1 MGCLTQKMA
10 RKPLFRP
17 ALVSLFVLLLFD
29 LASAADSKTAV
40 FSDPLPAHYRTQ
52 GRFTAAIDRPI
63 SATWKG
69 VGLRSII
76 RRLSHESEIAILLD
90 RRADPEQE
98 IEINTGEQSLRS
110 AVDGIARLANLAGT
124 RVGNSLLVA
133 PPAAAFRL
141 RTLVAIRE
149 KELALGDV
157 DSSDRMIRLQTQ
169 RATIRWAD
177 LDRPADI
184 LRGIARQFELSL
196 SGIEQIPHDLW
207 AGAVIPEATAAEA
220 LSLVLNQFDLTF
232 EWTDRGAGV
241 RLVAIP
247 PVVTIERSYAL
258 HGKSAGGT
266 LRIVRS
272 KIEGA
277 DADIRGGQLIVRGTV
292 EQHETIAALLGL
304 SKGSLRTNGRQ
315 PAIPL
320 ERLSFALQA
329 RGVNLPEL
337 FDELRKQ
344 GLRIQYNAADLRKAG
359 VDMKQKVSVD
369 LPHLRASQ
377 FFTRLLDPY
386 GLTFH
391 FDHSTVI
398 IEPK

>member
-1 MGCLTQKMA
+1 MGCPTQKVA
-10 RKPLFRP
+10 TRAVSRSS
-17 ALVSLFVLLLFD
+17 VSLVFVVVLFA
-29 LASAADSKTAV
+29 LASGAESKTAV

-52 GRFTAAIDRPI
+52 GRFAAALDRPI

-69 VGLRSII
+69 VGLRSIL
-76 RRLSHESEIAILLD
+76 RRLSHEREIAILLD

-98 IEINTGEQSLRS
+98 IQIDTGEQSLRS
-110 AVDGIARLANLAGT
+110 AVDKIARLAHLAVT
-124 RVGNSLLVA
+124 RVGNSLLLA
-133 PPAAAFRL
+133 PAAAASRL
-141 RTLVAIRE
+141 RTLVALRE
-149 KELALGDV
+149 NELARGDL
-157 DSSDRMIRLQTQ
+157 DFSDHLLRLRTQ
-169 RATIRWAD
+169 RATIRWDD

-184 LRGIARQFELSL
+184 LRGISRQFGLSIA
-196 SGIEQIPHDLW
+196 GIEQIPHDLW

-232 EWTDRGAGV
+232 EWADRGAGV

-247 PVVTIERSYAL
+247 ASVTIERSYAL
-258 HGKSAGGT
+258 HGKSAGET
-266 LRIVRS
+266 LRVLHS
-272 KIEGA
+272 KIEGL
-277 DADIRGGQLIVRGTV
+277 DAEIRDGQLVVRGTL
-292 EQHETIAALLGL
+292 EQHELVAAVVGL
-304 SKGSLRTNGRQ
+304 SKGPMRTTGRR
-315 PAIPL
+315 PATPL

-344 GLRIQYNAADLRKAG
+344 GLKIQYNADDLRKAG
-359 VDMKQKVSVD
+359 VDLKQKVSVD
-369 LPHLRASQ
+369 LPHLPASQ

-398 IEPK
+398 VVPK